1 VTASRIIAGWGK
13 RHFGALLL
21 LVFCLAL
28 YVPGL
33 VALPPTDRDEA
44 RFAQASRQMLE
55 SGDFVDIRF
64 QEESRYNKP
73 IGIYWLQAASAAL
86 SDDAGR
92 IWPYRLPSLI
102 GAIVAVFLTVRVGS
116 VLFDRRT
123 GLIGAA
129 MLAGSA
135 LLAVEARLATTDAVL
150 LAAICLAQL
159 VLAMTYLAARRG
171 EGIGLWP
178 ALLFWAALGAGVLLK
193 GPLIVLVTGTTVLTL
208 SLLDRDFRWL
218 RSLRPLVGVPLA
230 CAIVLPWLIAIAG
243 ISGTAFFHDSL
254 GQDLFSKITAGRESH
269 GAPPGWY
276 LAMFPVC
283 FWPFSLLVVLTLPWV
298 WRNRHDPSVRFCL
311 AWILPTWLVFEAIPS
326 KLPHYVLPA
335 YPAVALL
342 TARALPALLD
352 WAPRWKRVLFGIGA
366 PVWLIIT
373 AGIASAAPLL
383 RWWLDGRLDGVAIA
397 AACVMLAFAVGALY
411 LLRNRRQ
418 AQAFAA
424 FGVAAVLVYGVGFG
438 LALPRAEP
446 LWLSPQI
453 AAAVQATGGCPSPAV
468 AAVGYAEPS
477 LVFLVG
483 TATKLTDSAAAAEM
497 LLSDP
502 CAFAV
507 VADDADGGFRNS
519 LAQFKAAPESVA
531 SFAGMNYSKGRRTR
545 LTVYRVAARPADE
558 GGGASLSP

>member
-1 VTASRIIAGWGK
+1 MGGWGK
-13 RHFGALLL
+13 RQVSALLL
-21 LVFCLAL
+21 LLFCLAL

-64 QEESRYNKP
+64 QDESRYNKP

-86 SDDAGR
+86 SDESDR
-92 IWPYRLPSLI
+92 IWPYRLPSLF
-102 GAIVAVFLTVRVGS
+102 GAILAVFIAARIGT

-123 GLIGAA
+123 GFIGAA

-135 LLAVEARLATTDAVL
+135 LMAVEARLATTDAML
-150 LAAICLAQL
+150 LAAISLTQL
-159 VLAMTYLAARRG
+159 VLAMAYLEARKGASIR
-171 EGIGLWP
+171 LWA
-178 ALLFWAALGAGVLLK
+178 ALLFWAALGAGILLK
-193 GPLIVLVTGTTVLTL
+193 GPLIVLVSGTTAL
-208 SLLDRDFRWL
+208 SLSILDRDFRWL
-218 RSLRPLVGVPLA
+218 RSLRPLVGLPLA
-230 CAIVLPWLIAIAG
+230 GAIVLPWLIAIAG
-243 ISGTAFFHDSL
+243 ISGGAFFHDSL
-254 GQDLFSKITAGRESH
+254 GQDLFAKVTAGRESH

-283 FWPFSLLVVLTLPWV
+283 FWPFSLLVVLSLPWV

-311 AWILPTWLVFEAIPS
+311 AWILPTWIVFEAIPS

-342 TARALPALLD
+342 TARALPSLLD
-352 WAPRWKRVLFGIGA
+352 WAPRWRRVLFAIGA
-366 PVWLIIT
+366 PVWLLIT
-373 AGIASAAPLL
+373 AGIASAVPLL
-383 RWWLDGRLDGVAIA
+383 RWWLDGRLDAVAIA
-397 AACVMLAFAVGALY
+397 TACVMLLCAGGALY
-411 LLRNRRQ
+411 LLRSRRQ
-418 AQAFAA
+418 ARAFAA
-424 FGVAAVLVYGVGFG
+424 FGAAAVLVYGVGFG
-438 LALPRAEP
+438 VALPRAEQ

-453 AAAVQATGGCPSPAV
+453 AAAVRGTGGCPSPAV
-468 AAVGYAEPS
+468 AAVGYSEPS

-483 TATKLTDSAAAAEM
+483 TATKLTSGAVAAEM

-507 VADDADGGFRNS
+507 VDDEADGGFRSS
-519 LAQFKAAPESVA
+519 LARFKAAPQSVA
-531 SFAGMNYSKGRRTR
+531 SFDGMNYSKGRRTR

-558 GGGASLSP
+558 GSGASLSP